1 MPAKIL
7 EMSLINNCS
16 VTLIAFQSMWGKGGD
31 LFGVGFYHKTELP
44 RREVIRFIFL
54 KASFDICTA
63 DVVVLVCFAI
73 KSRGWSLWVL
83 GSPSLLLLRIG
94 ISRSSGQG
102 WSLCLQCLLLSCLF
116 AFPFLRPTGSELFQ
130 VYLFP
135 KPLPS
140 VQEHPVP
147 QLLSGSG
154 CMAEQMCVCC
164 LMVQSLK
171 PTWFPF
177 LACSDTLQ
185 SEKDAF
191 FGVIFLIFY
200 LQVCFPCRLH
210 LFSYPDTPYWLL
222 LKLKAWCI

>member
-16 VTLIAFQSMWGKGGD
+16 VTLTAFQSMWGKGGD

-102 WSLCLQCLLLSCLF
+102 WSLCLQCLLLSCPR
-116 AFPFLRPTGSELFQ
+116 AHS
-130 VYLFP
+130 
-135 KPLPS
+135 
-140 VQEHPVP
+140 
-147 QLLSGSG
+147 
-154 CMAEQMCVCC
+154 
-164 LMVQSLK
+164 
-171 PTWFPF
+171 
-177 LACSDTLQ
+177 
-185 SEKDAF
+185 
-191 FGVIFLIFY
+191 
-200 LQVCFPCRLH
+200 VCFPFPQTHGQWAFPGLSFPQTSPKCAGASCATAAFWVRLH
-210 LFSYPDTPYWLL
+210 GWADVCLL
-222 LKLKAWCI
+222 LNGPEP